1 MEPTEQGGTKQREH
15 SASGPPTVPVDS
27 QVHPLTG
34 VGALIL
40 ILTVIVGTILRSSG
54 GSWERLSL
62 AGSIA
67 GLTIAG
73 LGYVLHWWRRTSV
86 DQTAPGRLLDSDLSA
101 PPGGF
106 RRAHFEAI
114 VGEHN
119 RLLSRR
125 YWMLPLM
132 LGPILIGLPAWLAID
147 SAASKSDEPP
157 NFVGLVILL
166 GISAVSTAVYLAMAT
181 RLARR
186 LGLTCSVCRFAFVT
200 GRRHGPHSVDEL
212 LQTGK
217 CPGCGKQ
224 LLNEVEV
231 GPRHNPRENRYAPL
245 WFIGTVLVIAGVCV
259 ASYLI
264 TTALWR

>member
-1 MEPTEQGGTKQREH
+1 MNPSSAGAKQGEH

-54 GSWERLSL
+54 GSWESISL

-67 GLTIAG
+67 GLAIAG
-73 LGYVLHWWRRTSV
+73 VGYVLHWWRRTNV
-86 DQTAPGRLLDSDLSA
+86 NQTVPGRLLASDLPA

-106 RRAHFEAI
+106 RRADFEAI
-114 VGEHN
+114 VAEHN

-125 YWMLPLM
+125 NWMLPLM
-132 LGPILIGLPAWLAID
+132 LGPIFIGLPAWLAID
-147 SAASKSDEPP
+147 KAASKISEPP
-157 NFVGLVILL
+157 NFLGLVVLL
-166 GISAVSTAVYLAMAT
+166 GISAVSAAAYLVMAT

-186 LGLTCSVCRFAFVT
+186 VGLTCSACGFAFVT
-200 GRRHGPHSVDEL
+200 GRRHGPHSVDEV

-217 CPGCGKQ
+217 CPGCRKQ

-231 GPRHNPRENRYAPL
+231 GPRHDPRESRYAPL
-245 WFIGTVLVIAGVCV
+245 WFIGSVLVIAGVCV

-264 TTALWR
+264 TAALWR